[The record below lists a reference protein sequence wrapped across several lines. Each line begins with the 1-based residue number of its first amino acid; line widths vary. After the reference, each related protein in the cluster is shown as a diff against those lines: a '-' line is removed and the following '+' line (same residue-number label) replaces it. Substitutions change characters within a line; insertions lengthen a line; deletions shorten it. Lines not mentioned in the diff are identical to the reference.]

1 MNMTFSLPEIQ
12 IPSRVYDTF
21 KIVFLVGGFVIIA
34 MNVLLSGV
42 SALPPNTTNDDK
54 YQFVKCPDDNNTYP
68 EGTVCEFTDDNLE
81 EGEEKEDEQEHEEE
95 SDEQE

>member
-1 MNMTFSLPEIQ
+1 MNMTFNIRQ
-12 IPSRVYDTF
+12 ISIPIFIGFLLVVTTTGPAYD
-21 KIVFLVGGFVIIA
+21 
-34 MNVLLSGV
+34 
-42 SALPPNTTNDDK
+42 
-54 YQFVKCPDDNNTYP
+54 FVKCPDDNNTYP